1 MSVVQLNPEE
11 KQLYAY
17 YLGLLKARDYS
28 ENELKIKA
36 KTRGYSNSA
45 IAVVLNWLKQQN
57 LVNDR
62 RLAENLLEYY
72 KSNKGVVW
80 LQQKMHQRQIPTEI
94 IEQVLQNYSG
104 QPDISNLK
112 QLLAK
117 KYQISSWQNSNQID
131 PKTKRKIVNF
141 LSNRGY
147 PNPYNLLQQ
156 IFDN

>member
-1 MSVVQLNPEE
+1 MSVVQLNPEQ

-36 KTRGYSNSA
+36 KTKGYSNSA

-57 LVNDR
+57 LVNDH

-80 LQQKMHQRQIPTEI
+80 LQQKMRQRQIPTEI

-141 LSNRGY
+141 LSKRGY